1 MSSFDQANL
10 VTLAT
15 SLDDPNFTKVTSHI
29 VVSKVIAILQS
40 MSSLDQANLV
50 TLATSLDARPERTK
64 ICYKTPIKEY
74 NEFCEERQ
82 FLDSNTVTEAK
93 LNFFI
98 RECVLYRP
106 TKKGRNKG
114 KSVGIKTI
122 QNYISAVISLFNE
135 QTQTPPTRTGNTIIV
150 RDSLPSGTHT
160 KKGEIC

>member
-82 FLDSNTVTEAK
+82 FLDSNTMTEAK
-93 LNFFI
+93 LNFFT
-98 RECVLYRP
+98 RECVLYCP

-114 KSVGIKTI
+114 KSVRIKTI
-122 QNYISAVISLFNE
+122 RNYISSVFNE
-135 QTQTPPTRTGNTIIV
+135 QKAKNMNSNPHP
-150 RDSLPSGTHT
+150 
-160 KKGEIC
+160 

>member
-1 MSSFDQANL
+1 
-10 VTLAT
+10 
-15 SLDDPNFTKVTSHI
+15 
-29 VVSKVIAILQS
+29 

-50 TLATSLDARPERTK
+50 TLATSLDVRPERTK

-74 NEFCEERQ
+74 NEFCEERR

-135 QTQTPPTRTGNTIIV
+135 QKAKNMNSNPHPRGPVIK
-150 RDSLPSGTHT
+150 SLLETLCRQEHIG
-160 KKGEIC
+160 KKGELC